1 MWYNN
6 YTAKLN
12 IKPRGKS
19 CAVKGAAFF
28 CPQHK
33 KSKGSRRKKRSFCC
47 KNRKNLLTFMCARYI
62 INVRTIKGG
71 DKMSPSQGRPP
82 IENPKDQRLY
92 IRITSDEKAEIQ
104 AFMKEYGYSL
114 LELIRLGIQAAK
126 KEK

>member
-1 MWYNN
+1 
-6 YTAKLN
+6 
-12 IKPRGKS
+12 
-19 CAVKGAAFF
+19 
-28 CPQHK
+28 
-33 KSKGSRRKKRSFCC
+33 
-47 KNRKNLLTFMCARYI
+47 
-62 INVRTIKGG
+62 
-71 DKMSPSQGRPP
+71 MSPSQGRPP

>member
-1 MWYNN
+1 MY
-6 YTAKLN
+6 
-12 IKPRGKS
+12 
-19 CAVKGAAFF
+19 
-28 CPQHK
+28 
-33 KSKGSRRKKRSFCC
+33 
-47 KNRKNLLTFMCARYI
+47 ARYI